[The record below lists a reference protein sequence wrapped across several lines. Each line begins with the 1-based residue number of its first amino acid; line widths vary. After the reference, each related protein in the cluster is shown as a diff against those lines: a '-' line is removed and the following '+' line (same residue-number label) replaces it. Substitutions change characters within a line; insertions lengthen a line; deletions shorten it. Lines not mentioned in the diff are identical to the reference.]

1 MTHDNPADRFAYG
14 IQESTAAI
22 TDLIKQLNHMVDQHD
37 FVAMADST
45 AYQHELL
52 QRAQQWQK
60 YSQELLVYMRT
71 HAVSVSSFLPTESH
85 VAKSAVPSQSH
96 PVMDKIQQLVNTNVH
111 NEPTLGLDDDWEYT
125 APIRFQYL
133 GAAYQV
139 SNYRALY
146 SKMLELCAM
155 LFPRT
160 FVSKCSAVVGRRK
173 KNFSSDNPADFLVAI
188 PVAGVYFEGN
198 LSANQIRSNII
209 ILLTQFEVD
218 PSEFI
223 VWIRRR

>member
-1 MTHDNPADRFAYG
+1 MNHDNPADRFAYG
-14 IQESTAAI
+14 VQESTSAI
-22 TDLIKQLNHMVDQHD
+22 TDLIKQLNQLVDQHD
-37 FVAMADST
+37 FVAMADSA

-60 YSQELLVYMRT
+60 YSQELLAYMRKQST
-71 HAVSVSSFLPTESH
+71 SVKTSLPTELPVPVD
-85 VAKSAVPSQSH
+85 VASPQNH
-96 PVMDKIQQLVNTNVH
+96 PVMDKIQQLVNTNVQ
-111 NEPTLGLDDDWEYT
+111 NESTLGLDDDWEYT

-160 FVSKCSAVVGRRK
+160 FVSKCSAVVGGRTRK
-173 KNFSSDNPADFLVAI
+173 FMSDNPADFLVAI
-188 PVAGVYFEGN
+188 AVAGVYFEGN
-198 LSANQIRSNII
+198 LSANKIRSNIM

-223 VWIRRR
+223 VWTRRR

>member
-22 TDLIKQLNHMVDQHD
+22 TDLIKQRNQMVDQHD

-45 AYQHELL
+45 VYQHELL

-71 HAVSVSSFLPTESH
+71 HAVNMNSFLPTESH
-85 VAKSAVPSQSH
+85 VAKAAVPAQSH
-96 PVMDKIQQLVNTNVH
+96 PVMDKIQQLVNTNVR
-111 NEPTLGLDDDWEYT
+111 NEPTLGLDEDWEFT
-125 APIRFQYL
+125 APIRFQHL
-133 GAAYQV
+133 GAEYQV

-155 LFPRT
+155 QFPRT
-160 FVSKCSAVVGRRK
+160 FVSKCSTVAGGRTRK
-173 KNFSSDNPADFLVAI
+173 FMSDNPADFLVAI
-188 PVAGVYFEGN
+188 AVAGVYFEGN
-198 LSANQIRSNII
+198 LSANKIRSNII

-218 PSEFI
+218 PSEFV